1 MSENSESKVLYV
13 SDGGNT
19 NSYKSEMNENTH
31 ENYDGGMINEN
42 LHDNSEDYDDGV
54 TNKDT
59 TNNSEDYDGGRTN
72 EFSNNSE
79 DYDGGMSNEYS
90 NNSEDYDKLSYG
102 GAESDNES
110 IDTCEILKV
119 DPLMIRLNCFLKSQ
133 NGETIVEIL
142 KDIRD
147 ELVKLNKN
155 MVQKS
160 EE

>member
-13 SDGGNT
+13 SDGGNA
-19 NSYKSEMNENTH
+19 NSYNSENNHLE
-31 ENYDGGMINEN
+31 YDGGMNN
-42 LHDNSEDYDDGV
+42 ADL
-54 TNKDT
+54 
-59 TNNSEDYDGGRTN
+59 NNSE
-72 EFSNNSE
+72 E
-79 DYDGGMSNEYS
+79 YDGGM
-90 NNSEDYDKLSYG
+90 NNDDYDKLSYG
-102 GAESDNES
+102 GGDSDNES

-155 MVQKS
+155 MIEKTTKS
-160 EE
+160 HE